1 MNDTMP
7 TLTTLEHLRIF
18 VAVAEREHV
27 TKAAEALHV
36 TQSAASGA
44 IAMIEARHDI
54 KLFNRVGR
62 RIELTEAGRM
72 FLTEARAVLARAADA
87 ERTLAEFQGLQR
99 GSLSLV
105 ASQTIAS
112 YWLPPIL
119 ARFHTRYPKVEVSI
133 ALANTES
140 AADTV
145 LSGAAELGFIEGE
158 IDDPALAH
166 WQIAKDA
173 MVLVSRDHE
182 AHPVTPAKLREARW
196 IMRERGSGTR
206 STFEQAMRGMGI
218 DPDLL
223 DIALT
228 LPSNEAVLAAVR
240 EGVGYAALSRRVVEA
255 AVAARMVQILPIS
268 LPERPFYAIRQIERY
283 QSRAADAF
291 LETVKLAAEPG
302 A

>member
-7 TLTTLEHLRIF
+7 MLTTLEHLRIF

-62 RIELTEAGRM
+62 RIELTEAGRV

-87 ERTLAEFQGLQR
+87 ERTLAEFHGLQR
-99 GSLSLV
+99 GSLRLV

-112 YWLPPIL
+112 YWLPPTL
-119 ARFHTRYPKVEVSI
+119 ARFHTRYPKVEVSV

-158 IDDPALAH
+158 MDDPALAH
-166 WQIAKDA
+166 WQVATDA
-173 MVLVSRDHE
+173 MVLVSRHGE
-182 AHPVTPAKLREARW
+182 APPVTLATLREARW

-206 STFEQAMRGMGI
+206 STFEHAMRGMEI

-240 EGVGYAALSRRVVEA
+240 EGVGCAALSQRVVEA
-255 AVAARMVQILPIS
+255 AVAARMVRILPIS
-268 LPERPFYAIRQIERY
+268 LPDRPFYAIRQIERY

-291 LETVKLAAEPG
+291 LETIKPATEPG

>member
-7 TLTTLEHLRIF
+7 ILTTLEHLRIF

-62 RIELTEAGRM
+62 RIELTDAGRV
-72 FLTEARAVLARAADA
+72 FLTEARAVLARAVDA

-99 GSLSLV
+99 GSLRLV

-119 ARFHTRYPKVEVSI
+119 ARFHNRYPKVEVSV
-133 ALANTES
+133 ALANTER

-158 IDDPALAH
+158 MDDPALAH
-166 WQIAKDA
+166 WQVATDA
-173 MVLVSRDHE
+173 MVLVSRHGE
-182 AHPVTPAKLREARW
+182 VPPATPATLREVRW
-196 IMRERGSGTR
+196 VMRERGSGTR
-206 STFEQAMRGMGI
+206 STFEHAMHGMEI
-218 DPDLL
+218 DPGLL

-240 EGVGYAALSRRVVEA
+240 EGVGCAALSRRVVEA

-291 LETVKLAAEPG
+291 LKTIKLATEPG
-302 A
+302 T